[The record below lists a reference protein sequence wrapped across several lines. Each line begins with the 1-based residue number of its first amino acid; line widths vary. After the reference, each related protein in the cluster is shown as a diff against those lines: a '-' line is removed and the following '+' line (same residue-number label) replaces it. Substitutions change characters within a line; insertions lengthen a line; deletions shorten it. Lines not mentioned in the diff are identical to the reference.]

1 LTQALRG
8 LSQREG
14 VTMFMTLLAAY
25 QLLLYRLTGQ
35 DDLCVGSPVAG
46 RDRVE
51 IEGLIGSF
59 LNLVLRGDLA
69 GNPTFVKL
77 LGRTRQAALRAFEN
91 QKVPFELLLEDLQ
104 PARDP
109 SRTPLFQVYFNY
121 LNSDET
127 LELPGA
133 IIRRPLAPD
142 PQTRGRLSVLSRL
155 LRPYH
160 SCSISRCTSAIR
172 TRHYGCRSSTVRTYS
187 TTRALTK
194 CCVNWNFSSSRL
206 VRIPRRR
213 LVCIHS

>member
-1 LTQALRG
+1 
-8 LSQREG
+8 
-14 VTMFMTLLAAY
+14 MFMTLLGAY

-59 LNLVLRGDLA
+59 LNLVLRGDL
-69 GNPTFVKL
+69 
-77 LGRTRQAALRAFEN
+77 AALRAFEN

-160 SCSISRCTSAIR
+160 PCSISRCTSAIR

-206 VRIPRRR
+206 ERIPRRR